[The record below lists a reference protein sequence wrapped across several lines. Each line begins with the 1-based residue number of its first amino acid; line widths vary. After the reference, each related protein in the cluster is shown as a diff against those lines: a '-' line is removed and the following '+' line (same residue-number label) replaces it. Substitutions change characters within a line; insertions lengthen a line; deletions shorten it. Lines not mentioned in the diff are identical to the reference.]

1 MLQILGGADVPRI
14 REGEASALVK
24 FAKLRALFFNRLHGL
39 RSDRLISFRLVE
51 PQSSI
56 ASSSSRRKISS
67 TLSTPSCPATVNP
80 QRIGRPTKTARAPSA
95 IAFAPCSATRRPSS
109 LRQTPLTTI
118 GRREQPQSQSR
129 SSKLRSDLKLS
140 RT

>member
-14 REGEASALVK
+14 RDREASALVK
-24 FAKLRALFFNRLHGL
+24 FAKLRALLFNRLHGL

-80 QRIGRPTKTARAPSA
+80 QRIGRPTNTAPIVAATNAFDDNREARA
-95 IAFAPCSATRRPSS
+95 
-109 LRQTPLTTI
+109 TTEPIKIFEAEI
-118 GRREQPQSQSR
+118 GFEIVAHVSGQA
-129 SSKLRSDLKLS
+129 
-140 RT
+140 